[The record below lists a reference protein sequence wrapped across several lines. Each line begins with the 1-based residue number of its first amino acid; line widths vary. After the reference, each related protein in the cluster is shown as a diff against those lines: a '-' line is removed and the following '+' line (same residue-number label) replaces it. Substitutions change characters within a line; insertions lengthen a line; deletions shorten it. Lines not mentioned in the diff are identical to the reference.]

1 MKTITKAKKFVKNVE
16 NCNFDRKTRQIVVAC
31 DLTKK
36 KIIQNGGKS
45 ATRFGIDAHRA

>member
-16 NCNFDRKTRQIVVAC
+16 ICNFDRKTRQIVVSC
-31 DLTKK
+31 NLTE